1 MQYFIFAKPI
11 ADMFYAYSVIDY
23 MLMAAALVLMF
34 LSFRNIEYFI
44 STDWLAIIY
53 MALLAFTLF
62 RNSGEGITHF
72 IKMSSAFVLY
82 FIGRGFS
89 YQTKECCRSLIASQR
104 IVLLCNV
111 MLLITGGGY
120 ILWGSAVTF
129 RGMYFYK
136 TDFSM
141 AMLFALITFAF
152 LRNSSLKTA
161 AVEWLLAAY
170 LILISNTRM
179 AMLIY
184 FGLFALWML
193 YKREQTTGR
202 LLHINVLMIGEVGVA
217 LIAGIFLII
226 YILSLPVFEQFHY
239 INFHVSSISDIF
251 GASNTQGRNVVWSNI
266 LYNWRQAPLLSRWF
280 GVDFV
285 TDHWKEFDSHN
296 SYIKILYSTGIA
308 GITVFIAF
316 IFDIL
321 RKLNGVR
328 DRSLFYFTLASM
340 MIFVIQSMSQA
351 SIDFTQM
358 TWIFMFFTGCSM
370 SQAMQPDT
378 VITYND
384 PVEME
389 YVRMIS

>member
-141 AMLFALITFAF
+141 RPANKWF
-152 LRNSSLKTA
+152 L
-161 AVEWLLAAY
+161 
-170 LILISNTRM
+170 
-179 AMLIY
+179 
-184 FGLFALWML
+184 
-193 YKREQTTGR
+193 
-202 LLHINVLMIGEVGVA
+202 
-217 LIAGIFLII
+217 
-226 YILSLPVFEQFHY
+226 
-239 INFHVSSISDIF
+239 
-251 GASNTQGRNVVWSNI
+251 
-266 LYNWRQAPLLSRWF
+266 
-280 GVDFV
+280 
-285 TDHWKEFDSHN
+285 
-296 SYIKILYSTGIA
+296 
-308 GITVFIAF
+308 
-316 IFDIL
+316 
-321 RKLNGVR
+321 
-328 DRSLFYFTLASM
+328 
-340 MIFVIQSMSQA
+340 
-351 SIDFTQM
+351 
-358 TWIFMFFTGCSM
+358 
-370 SQAMQPDT
+370 
-378 VITYND
+378 
-384 PVEME
+384 
-389 YVRMIS
+389 

>member
-1 MQYFIFAKPI
+1 
-11 ADMFYAYSVIDY
+11 
-23 MLMAAALVLMF
+23 
-34 LSFRNIEYFI
+34 
-44 STDWLAIIY
+44 
-53 MALLAFTLF
+53 
-62 RNSGEGITHF
+62 
-72 IKMSSAFVLY
+72 
-82 FIGRGFS
+82 
-89 YQTKECCRSLIASQR
+89 
-104 IVLLCNV
+104 
-111 MLLITGGGY
+111 
-120 ILWGSAVTF
+120 
-129 RGMYFYK
+129 
-136 TDFSM
+136 
-141 AMLFALITFAF
+141 
-152 LRNSSLKTA
+152 
-161 AVEWLLAAY
+161 
-170 LILISNTRM
+170 
-179 AMLIY
+179 
-184 FGLFALWML
+184 
-193 YKREQTTGR
+193 
-202 LLHINVLMIGEVGVA
+202 MIGEVGVA